1 MTNNTIKCKYCG
13 REIEI
18 SEALQHKIE
27 EQVLA
32 VERAKHRKE
41 LAETQK
47 QSEKKAFERLQKDYA
62 LRFKNLEKEKDEERE
77 RNSKLLKQL
86 EELSEEIRKLRRK
99 DEERE
104 LEMKKR
110 LADEEEKIRENTRKQ
125 AFEEH
130 ELKDREKDKKFSD
143 ALKQIEQLKAK
154 IKRGS
159 QQTQGEVMELEIEE
173 VLRKEFP
180 DDDIAEIKK
189 GQRGADILQRVIDKK
204 GRECGSILWEL
215 KNAQWHEGWLAKLR
229 EDQRQAKAQLGVL
242 VANNPPEDIKT
253 FTYRDGVWI
262 SNRKFVVALALAL
275 RFDLIH
281 LHHEKLIGVGKN
293 EKMEILYQYLT
304 GTEFKHR
311 IEAIVESFTNL
322 QRDIEKEKRY
332 FNVKW
337 ARQEKEVRKIVDNT
351 HGMYGDLQ
359 AVTGRALQQIKSLE
373 LPQPPPSSLKLRMG
387 NQRKLKL

>member
-1 MTNNTIKCKYCG
+1 MNNTVKCKYCG

-27 EQVLA
+27 EQALTAQKV
-32 VERAKHRKE
+32 KHQKE
-41 LAETQK
+41 LDDARKITARETL
-47 QSEKKAFERLQKDYA
+47 ERLQKDYG
-62 LRFKNLEKEKDEERE
+62 LRLKNLEKEKDEEKE

-86 EELSEEIRKLRRK
+86 EQLNEEIRKLRRK

-110 LADEEEKIRENTRKQ
+110 LADEEEKIRENTRKK

-130 ELKDREKDKKFSD
+130 ELKDKEKDKKLSD
-143 ALKQIEQLKAK
+143 ALKQIEQLKVK
-154 IKRGS
+154 IQRGS

-173 VLRKEFP
+173 VLKRKFP
-180 DDDIAEIKK
+180 DDEIEEIKK
-189 GQRGADILQRVIDKK
+189 GQRGADILQKVIDKK
-204 GRECGSILWEL
+204 GRRCGSILWES
-215 KNAQWHEGWLAKLR
+215 KNAQWSEGWLAKLR

-242 VANNPPEDIKT
+242 ATSNPPKDIET

-262 SNRKFVVALALAL
+262 TSRKFIVGLSLAL

-281 LHHEKLIGVGKN
+281 LHHKKLINVGKN

-311 IEAIVESFTNL
+311 IEAIAESFTNL
-322 QRDIEKEKRY
+322 QQDIEKEKRY
-332 FNVKW
+332 FNTKW
-337 ARQEKEVRKIVDNT
+337 ARQEKEIRKIVDST

-373 LPQPPPSSLKLRMG
+373 LPSGKDPV
-387 NQRKLKL
+387 

>member
-27 EQVLA
+27 EQALA
-32 VERAKHRKE
+32 AQGAKHQKE
-41 LAETQK
+41 LAETKK
-47 QSEKKAFERLQKDYA
+47 QAEQEAFERLQKDYS
-62 LRFKNLEKEKDEERE
+62 LRLKNLEKEKDEEKE

-86 EELSEEIRKLRRK
+86 EGFSEEIRKLRRK

-130 ELKDREKDKKFSD
+130 ELKDKEKDKKLSD
-143 ALKQIEQLKAK
+143 SLKRIEELKAR
-154 IKRGS
+154 IQRGS

-173 VLRKEFP
+173 ILRKEFP
-180 DDDIAEIKK
+180 DDDIIEIKK
-189 GQRGADILQRVIDKK
+189 GQRGADVLQKVIDKK
-204 GRECGSILWEL
+204 GRVCGSILWES
-215 KNAQWHEGWLAKLR
+215 KNAQWSDTWLAKLR
-229 EDQRQAKAQLGVL
+229 EDQRQAKAQLAVL
-242 VANNPPEDIKT
+242 VVSNPPENIET

-262 SNRKFVVALALAL
+262 TNRRLIVGLALAL
-275 RFDLIH
+275 RFDLVH
-281 LHHEKLIGVGKN
+281 LHHEKLTSVGKN
-293 EKMEILYQYLT
+293 EKAEILYQYLT

-322 QRDIEKEKRY
+322 QQDIEKEKRY
-332 FNVKW
+332 FNIKW

-373 LPQPPPSSLKLRMG
+373 LPAGDQAIKKK
-387 NQRKLKL
+387 ND

>member
-1 MTNNTIKCKYCG
+1 MSNTNTIKCPKCG
-13 REIEI
+13 EFFEP
-18 SEALQHKIE
+18 SEAFRHQVE
-27 EQVLA
+27 EQALA
-32 VERAKHRKE
+32 AERTKHQKE
-41 LAETQK
+41 LTEAKKQAEQA
-47 QSEKKAFERLQKDYA
+47 AFERLQKDYV
-62 LRFKNLEKEKDEERE
+62 LRLKNLEKEKNEEKE

-110 LADEEEKIRENTRKQ
+110 LADEEEEIRQDTRKRV
-125 AFEEH
+125 FEEH
-130 ELKDREKDKKFSD
+130 ELKDKEKDKKLSD
-143 ALKQIEQLKAK
+143 ALKQIEELKAK
-154 IKRGS
+154 IQRGS

-173 VLRKEFP
+173 ILRKEFP
-180 DDDIAEIKK
+180 DDDITEVKK
-189 GQRGADILQRVIDKK
+189 GQRGADVLQKVIDKK
-204 GRECGSILWEL
+204 GRGCGSILWES
-215 KNAQWHEGWLAKLR
+215 KNAQWSEGWLAKLR

-242 VANNPPEDIKT
+242 VTSNPPKEIET
-253 FTYRDGVWI
+253 FTYREGVWI
-262 SNRKFVVALALAL
+262 SNRKFVVGLALAL

-281 LHHEKLIGVGKN
+281 LHHEKLTSVGKN

-322 QRDIEKEKRY
+322 QQDIEKEKRY
-332 FNVKW
+332 FNTKW

-373 LPQPPPSSLKLRMG
+373 LPSGEEPVKKIKASEAG
-387 NQRKLKL
+387 

>member
-27 EQVLA
+27 EQALA
-32 VERAKHRKE
+32 AQGAKHQKE
-41 LAETQK
+41 LAETKK
-47 QSEKKAFERLQKDYA
+47 QAEQEAFERLQKDYS
-62 LRFKNLEKEKDEERE
+62 LRLKNLEKEKDEEKE

-86 EELSEEIRKLRRK
+86 EGFSEEIRKLRRK

-130 ELKDREKDKKFSD
+130 ELKDKEKDKKLSD
-143 ALKQIEQLKAK
+143 SLKQIEELKAR
-154 IKRGS
+154 IQRGS

-173 VLRKEFP
+173 ILRKEFP
-180 DDDIAEIKK
+180 DDDIIEIKK
-189 GQRGADILQRVIDKK
+189 GQRGADVLQKVIDKK
-204 GRECGSILWEL
+204 GRVCGSILWES
-215 KNAQWHEGWLAKLR
+215 KNAQWSDTWLAKLR
-229 EDQRQAKAQLGVL
+229 EDQRQAKAQLAVL
-242 VANNPPEDIKT
+242 VVSNPPENIET

-262 SNRKFVVALALAL
+262 TNRRLIVGLALAL
-275 RFDLIH
+275 RFDLVH
-281 LHHEKLIGVGKN
+281 LHHEKLTSVGKN
-293 EKMEILYQYLT
+293 EKAEILYQYLT

-322 QRDIEKEKRY
+322 QQDIEKEKRY
-332 FNVKW
+332 FNIKW

-373 LPQPPPSSLKLRMG
+373 LPAGDQAIKKK
-387 NQRKLKL
+387 ND